1 MDKKDREQAKCEEF
15 DFGKHTSVMITTNH
29 VSTPNLSSTLPIPS
43 CTTTSRVPTN
53 PQPPT
58 TTTTTNPLMSAT
70 GGVTGAIGV
79 PSDEV
84 ATETPCNGV
93 LVLEY
98 AESGGAVLLNDEIV
112 ELEVTMDSG
121 SIVNVLHPEDLPA
134 GCEVEKRA
142 TTRNFVGANGGV
154 IENHGYA
161 DTNMTAMDDK
171 GPEIRCRWDC
181 AEVTRPLIST
191 GMTCDSGYE
200 VLHTKDAAVVVPA
213 GALSSMLG
221 SINVVQKYTRTGKG
235 LYTTRMKMRA
245 PKIPAAGFTRQSRQP

>member
-1 MDKKDREQAKCEEF
+1 M
-15 DFGKHTSVMITTNH
+15 
-29 VSTPNLSSTLPIPS
+29 PNP
-43 CTTTSRVPTN
+43 TTSFMPVH
-53 PQPPT
+53 
-58 TTTTTNPLMSAT
+58 SV
-70 GGVTGAIGV
+70 GVTGAIGV

-98 AESGGAVLLNDEIV
+98 AEQEGAVLLNDEVV

-134 GCEVEKRA
+134 GCEVEKRSS
-142 TTRNFVGANGGV
+142 TRNFVGANGGV

-161 DTNMTAMDDK
+161 DTSMQAIDDQ

-191 GMTCDSGYE
+191 GVTCDSGYE
-200 VLHTKDAAVVVPA
+200 VLHTKDAAMVVPA
-213 GALSSMLG
+213 GALSSMLAN
-221 SINVVQKYTRTGKG
+221 INVVQRYTRSGKG
-235 LYTTRMKMRA
+235 LYTTKMKMKA